1 MTAPILG
8 KTFTQQ
14 AVFLPDWRAAN
25 PYQALMAKA
34 LGDQGVEVDFHEM
47 PRGFFALNRLPSP
60 VLAKKIIH
68 LHWINDLIGHAVWPQ
83 NRALRWA
90 KLACLGLDIL
100 LLRLRGH
107 LVVWTVHNL
116 VSHESQNVEAELAA
130 RRMVARSCSRMVLHS
145 ESARRTVEGRFGMRF
160 GNKAVVIP
168 HGNYDGCYASDA
180 AALAALKARLAHDP
194 SRINLLFF
202 GAVRRYKGVLPL
214 IQAFSATD
222 NSSLRLTIAGNP
234 NEAELRDTIVAA
246 GTADPRISLVLEFVP
261 DEAVSSYFA
270 LADAVIIPFER
281 TLTSGSAVL
290 ALTMGK
296 ATLLPQE
303 AWIFDL
309 GDDQSSLFFS
319 GIDDLKRLLANL
331 DKQDLARRGIHA
343 RVLAD
348 ALAWSGIAK
357 SLKRVYS

>member
-25 PYQALMAKA
+25 PYQALMAQA

-47 PRGFFALNRLPSP
+47 PRGFFALNRLPSS
-60 VLAKKIIH
+60 VLAKRIIH

-83 NRALRWA
+83 RSLPRWA
-90 KLACLGLDIL
+90 KLVCLGLDIL

-130 RRMVARSCSRMVLHS
+130 RRMVARTCSRIVLHS
-145 ESARRTVEGRFGMRF
+145 ESARHSVEDRLGVRFGR
-160 GNKAVVIP
+160 KAVVIP
-168 HGNYDGCYASDA
+168 HGNYDGCYASDSA
-180 AALAALKARLAHDP
+180 TLAALMARLAHDP

-214 IQAFSATD
+214 IEAFSASK
-222 NSSLRLTIAGNP
+222 NPALRLTIAGNP
-234 NEAELRDTIVAA
+234 NEADLRAAIVAA
-246 GTADPRISLVLEFVP
+246 GKADPRISLVLEFIP

-290 ALTMGK
+290 AMTMGK

-303 AWIFDL
+303 ARIFDL

-319 GIDDLKRLLANL
+319 GMDDLKRFLAKL
-331 DKQDLARRGIHA
+331 DKQDLARRGTHA

-357 SLKRVYS
+357 ALKQVYA